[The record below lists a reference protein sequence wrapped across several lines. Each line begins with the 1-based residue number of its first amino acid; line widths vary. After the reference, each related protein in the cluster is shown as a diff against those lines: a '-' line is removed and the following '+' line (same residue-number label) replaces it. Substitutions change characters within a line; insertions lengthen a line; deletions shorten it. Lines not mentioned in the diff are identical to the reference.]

1 MVQSETIYSQ
11 QNDNFVSRRLQK
23 TNRKID
29 KAAILY
35 HQEVLK
41 KRQSLDTF
49 GIQSVIQELSTIYAH
64 FYVGEKKV
72 MVSNTESTKK
82 SITMVFKAKFICGI
96 QNKQAVLI
104 NPGCDVMQFGL
115 EHTFSG
121 QYIHSL
127 LQIWQQQV
135 LPIYC

>member
-1 MVQSETIYSQ
+1 
-11 QNDNFVSRRLQK
+11 VSRRLQK

-104 NPGCDVMQFGL
+104 NPGCDVM
-115 EHTFSG
+115 
-121 QYIHSL
+121 
-127 LQIWQQQV
+127 
-135 LPIYC
+135 